1 MKQILKNKK
10 ENKMK
15 NKASIKENNGAWEI
29 YEGSIKE
36 KDEIAPTYINLNNP
50 KYIEIDET
58 YYSGIIINN
67 YNREYENIILKDLIN
82 SNLNINISMFYEKKD
97 TNKIIKEL
105 TYHIGNINVELKEKN
120 KNTQDIDLL
129 AFSNNDAKYI
139 RKQMQVENEELYFLY
154 IYIIVF
160 EKNIGEL
167 EKQIN
172 KVENIL
178 QTNGIQSKKAYFREE
193 QIFLSCL
200 PIMENNIDIKNV
212 SKRNVL
218 TYGLVSTYPFISSSI
233 FDEEG
238 IYIGTNIYNNS
249 LIFIDRYNS
258 EKYKNANI
266 CIFGTS
272 GAGKSFFT
280 KLLIL
285 RSRLF
290 GIKQYVI
297 DPEREYTNICKKLKG
312 TLLKI
317 GPSSNN
323 FINIMDIRKESIE
336 DDNKG
341 YLATKINKLIG
352 FFNLIFGELNEEEK
366 SILEEKILE
375 CYKIKNITL
384 DDNSL
389 FKIKN
394 NKKIFKE
401 KQDMPTLGDLYN
413 VLKEEEK
420 TKIFKIKLM
429 PFVKGSLNFF
439 NHQTNVEINNDLI
452 IADIYEL
459 GEENLKYG
467 LFIFTELFWDQIKK
481 DRNIKKAIY
490 LDEIWR
496 LIGVTSN
503 KEVASFIY
511 KIFKTIRKYGGSSV
525 AITQDISDLFSLENG
540 TYGKSIINNSSIK
553 LFFALEEENIKTLSQ
568 YSELTEKEKIE
579 IKSLKKGEALMF
591 VGENHILSKIEA
603 ADFEKEIILEEKNNE
618 YNNSNK

>member
-1 MKQILKNKK
+1 MKKFLNKK
-10 ENKMK
+10 LQN
-15 NKASIKENNGAWEI
+15 KENSWEI
-29 YEGSIKE
+29 YEGSIQD
-36 KDEIAPTYINLNNP
+36 KDKISPTYINLNNP
-50 KYIEIDET
+50 KYIEIEET

-67 YNREYENIILKDLIN
+67 YNREYEELILKNLIN
-82 SNLNINISMFYEKKD
+82 SNLNINISIFYEKKD

-105 TYHIGNINVELKEKN
+105 TYHIGNVNVEINEKN
-120 KNTQDIDLL
+120 KNSQDIDLA
-129 AFSNNDAKYI
+129 AFSYNDAKYI
-139 RKQMQVENEELYFLY
+139 RRQMQVENEDLYFVY

-160 EKNIGEL
+160 EKNIKEL

-178 QTNGIQSKKAYFREE
+178 QASGLQSKKAFFREE
-193 QIFLSCL
+193 QTFLSCL

-212 SKRNVL
+212 SKRNIL
-218 TYGLVSTYPFISSSI
+218 TSGLVSTYPFISSSI
-233 FDEEG
+233 FDKEG

-249 LIFIDRYNS
+249 LIFIDRYNN

-297 DPEREYTNICKKLKG
+297 DPEREYTNICKNLNG
-312 TLLKI
+312 TLFKI
-317 GPSSNN
+317 GPTSNSY
-323 FINIMDIRKESIE
+323 INVMDIRKESIE

-341 YLATKINKLIG
+341 YLATKITKLIG

-366 SILEEKILE
+366 SILEEKIIK
-375 CYKIKNITL
+375 CYKQKNITF

-394 NKKIFKE
+394 KKRIFKE
-401 KQDMPTLGDLYN
+401 KEDMPILMDLY
-413 VLKEEEK
+413 KIFEKDEK

-429 PFVKGSLNFF
+429 PFVKGSLSFF
-439 NHQTNVEINNDLI
+439 NHQTNIEINNDLI

-467 LFIFTELFWDQIKK
+467 LFIFVELFWDKIKK
-481 DRNIKKAIY
+481 DRNTKKAIY

-525 AITQDISDLFSLENG
+525 AITQDVSDLFSLEKG

-553 LFFALEEENIKTLSQ
+553 LFFSLEEENIKTLSE
-568 YSELTEKEKIE
+568 YSDLTEKEKIE
-579 IKSLKKGEALMF
+579 IKSLKKGECLMY
-591 VGENHILSKIEA
+591 VGENHILAKIEA
-603 ADFEKEIILEEKNNE
+603 ADFEKEIIIEKGQAENINYE
-618 YNNSNK
+618 YNSCNK

>member
-1 MKQILKNKK
+1 MIKKIINEIQNKTEK
-10 ENKMK
+10 KIIE
-15 NKASIKENNGAWEI
+15 SSWEI
-29 YEGSIKE
+29 YEGSIKN
-36 KDEIAPTYINLNNP
+36 KDIISPTYINLNNP
-50 KYIEIDET
+50 KYIEIDEI
-58 YYSGIIINN
+58 YYSGIIVCN
-67 YNREYENIILKDLIN
+67 YNKEYEDIILKNLIN
-82 SNLNINISMFYEKKD
+82 SNLNINISIFYEKKD
-97 TNKIIKEL
+97 SNKIIKEL
-105 TYHIGNINVELKEKN
+105 TYHIGNINVELNEKN
-120 KNTQDIDLL
+120 KNNQEIDLL

-154 IYIIVF
+154 IYITIF
-160 EKNIGEL
+160 EKSIEEL

-172 KVENIL
+172 KLENVL
-178 QTNGIQSKKAYFREE
+178 QTSGLQSKKAFFREE
-193 QIFLSCL
+193 QTFLSCI

-212 SKRNVL
+212 AKRNVL
-218 TYGLVSTYPFISSSI
+218 TSGLVSTYSFISSSI
-233 FDEEG
+233 FDKEG
-238 IYIGTNIYNNS
+238 IFIGTNIYNNS
-249 LIFIDRYNS
+249 LIFVDRYNS

-280 KLLIL
+280 KLLVL

-290 GIKQYVI
+290 GIKQYII
-297 DPEREYTNICKKLKG
+297 DPEREYINICENLRG

-317 GPSSNN
+317 GPTSNQ
-323 FINIMDIRKESIE
+323 FINIMDIRKESVE

-341 YLATKINKLIG
+341 FLATKITKLIG
-352 FFNLIFGELNEEEK
+352 FFHLIFGELNEEEK
-366 SILEEKILE
+366 GILEEKIIE
-375 CYKIKNITL
+375 CYKQKNITF

-394 NKKIFKE
+394 KKRIFKE
-401 KQDMPTLGDLYN
+401 KEDMPILMDLY
-413 VLKEEEK
+413 KIFEKDEK

-439 NHQTNVEINNDLI
+439 NKHTNIEISNDLI
-452 IADIYEL
+452 VADIYEL

-467 LFIFTELFWDQIKK
+467 LFIFTELFWDKIKK

-503 KEVASFIY
+503 KEVAGFIY
-511 KIFKTIRKYGGSSV
+511 KIFKTIRKYGGSAV
-525 AITQDISDLFSLENG
+525 AITQDVSDLFSLENG

-553 LFFALEEENIKTLSQ
+553 AFFSLEEENIKTLSE
-568 YSELTEKEKIE
+568 YCDLTEKEKIE
-579 IKSLKKGEALMF
+579 IKSLKKGECLMMA
-591 VGENHILSKIEA
+591 GDNHILAKIEA
-603 ADFEKEIILEEKNNE
+603 AEFEKQIIIEGKNNE

>member
-1 MKQILKNKK
+1 MKQIFSNKIKNKLKK
-10 ENKMK
+10 E
-15 NKASIKENNGAWEI
+15 ENENPWEI

-36 KDEIAPTYINLNNP
+36 IDKIYPTYINLNNP

-67 YNREYENIILKDLIN
+67 YNREYEELILKDLIN

-105 TYHIGNINVELKEKN
+105 TYHIGNINVELNEKN

-139 RKQMQVENEELYFLY
+139 RKQMQIENEELYFLY

-160 EKNIGEL
+160 EKNISEL

-172 KVENIL
+172 KLENIL

-193 QIFLSCL
+193 QTFLSCL

-218 TYGLVSTYPFISSSI
+218 TSGLISTYPFISSSI
-233 FDEEG
+233 FDKEG

-297 DPEREYTNICKKLKG
+297 DPEREYTNICKRLKG

-366 SILEEKILE
+366 SILEEKIIE
-375 CYKIKNITL
+375 CYKRKNITF

-401 KQDMPTLGDLYN
+401 KQDMPILIDLYN
-413 VLKEEEK
+413 ILEKDEK

-481 DRNIKKAIY
+481 DRNVKKAIY

-503 KEVASFIY
+503 KDVASFIY

-525 AITQDISDLFSLENG
+525 AITQDVSDLFSLENG

-553 LFFALEEENIKTLSQ
+553 LLFSLEEENIKTLSN
-568 YSELTEKEKIE
+568 YSDLTEKEKIE
-579 IKSLKKGEALMF
+579 IKSLKKGEAVLF
-591 VGENHILSKIEA
+591 IGDNHILSKIEA
-603 ADFEKEIILEEKNNE
+603 SDFEKEIILEEKNNE
-618 YNNSNK
+618 NNNSNK